1 MDQHVVSTEEPTA
14 EDTRRSAQ
22 GDDAFA
28 GQAVV
33 SVAHDA
39 DEQARNLIG
48 WRQTYDQLAAGRFV
62 GTLTELPLDTM
73 KLFRESTSHL
83 LRQACEVRGDAYWFG
98 IPLVCDGS
106 ARVDAC
112 RIGPGALAFRP
123 GNVEFELVTPAQ
135 FSIYGVV
142 VRGDVLRRYAEDVE
156 RRALDER
163 LFTQRVMQVGDAR
176 LARLCALLGRR
187 LDGAVAMAGPLPDA
201 QRDDLQAEVLA
212 ALFDACAQPAD
223 DGSGGAPSTR
233 RWLVDQARDYVLA
246 HRTRPVGV
254 PELCEQLH
262 VSRRTLQYCFQ
273 DVLGM
278 APATYLRTLRLN
290 GAARPVRARGGV
302 GAGRRGGVGFLA
314 SQPVRD
320 RLPAPV
326 RQAAVG
332 DAARSRVR
340 GLAGRRA
347 AVVLTRWACRYWLDR
362 SARRCA
368 GFAQMACAV
377 TSRGAGHASA
387 SQSIAR

>member
-1 MDQHVVSTEEPTA
+1 MEQRVECMDEPTA

-22 GDDAFA
+22 GDDAPA

-98 IPLVCDGS
+98 IPLVSDGT

-112 RIGPGALAFRP
+112 QIGRGALAFRP

-135 FSIYGVV
+135 FSIYGIV
-142 VRGDVLRRYAEDVE
+142 VRGDVLRRYAEEVE
-156 RRALDER
+156 HRALDER
-163 LFTQRVMQVGDAR
+163 LFTQHVIQVGDTR

-187 LDGAVAMAGPLPDA
+187 LDGAAAVSGPLPDA
-201 QRDDLQAEVLA
+201 QRDDLQADVLA

-223 DGSGGAPSTR
+223 DGTGGAPSTR
-233 RWLVDQARDYVLA
+233 RWIVAQAREYVLA

-290 GAARPVRARGGV
+290 GARRDLCGRAADSVQDVAEAWGFWHLSQFATDYRRLFGKRPSET
-302 GAGRRGGVGFLA
+302 L
-314 SQPVRD
+314 RD
-320 RLPAPV
+320 RVAMV
-326 RQAAVG
+326 AAG
-332 DAARSRVR
+332 
-340 GLAGRRA
+340 
-347 AVVLTRWACRYWLDR
+347 
-362 SARRCA
+362 
-368 GFAQMACAV
+368 
-377 TSRGAGHASA
+377 
-387 SQSIAR
+387 

>member
-1 MDQHVVSTEEPTA
+1 MDQHVAYSEEPTA
-14 EDTRRSAQ
+14 EDTRRNAQ
-22 GDDAFA
+22 GDDALA

-98 IPLVCDGS
+98 IPLVSDGT

-142 VRGDVLRRYAEDVE
+142 VRGDVLRRYAEEVE
-156 RRALDER
+156 RCALDER

-187 LDGAVAMAGPLPDA
+187 LDGAVAMAGPLADA

-212 ALFDACAQPAD
+212 ALFDVCAQPAD
-223 DGSGGAPSTR
+223 DAAGRAPSMR
-233 RWLVDQARDYVLA
+233 RWIVEQARDYVLA

-290 GAARPVRARGGV
+290 GARRDLCGRAAGSVQDVAEAWGFWHLSQFATDYRRLFGKRPSET
-302 GAGRRGGVGFLA
+302 L
-314 SQPVRD
+314 RD
-320 RLPAPV
+320 RAV
-326 RQAAVG
+326 MVAVG
-332 DAARSRVR
+332 
-340 GLAGRRA
+340 
-347 AVVLTRWACRYWLDR
+347 
-362 SARRCA
+362 
-368 GFAQMACAV
+368 
-377 TSRGAGHASA
+377 
-387 SQSIAR
+387 